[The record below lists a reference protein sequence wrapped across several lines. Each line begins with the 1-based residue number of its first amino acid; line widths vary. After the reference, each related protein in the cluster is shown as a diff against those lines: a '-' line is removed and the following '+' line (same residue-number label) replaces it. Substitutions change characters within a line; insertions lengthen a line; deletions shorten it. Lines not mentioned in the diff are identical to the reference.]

1 MRRREVRRASRF
13 KGLYCQSAISRLLD
27 NKSVFRRV
35 SKQPERMSRRDG
47 IDFTDQLLCTPN
59 DEARISTTL
68 CRCRTLRTRNWPTVW
83 PT

>member
-13 KGLYCQSAISRLLD
+13 KGLHCQSDTSRVFD

-35 SKQPERMSRRDG
+35 SKQSEHSEGISMSRRDG

-59 DEARISTTL
+59 DEAHKQADRI
-68 CRCRTLRTRNWPTVW
+68 
-83 PT
+83 